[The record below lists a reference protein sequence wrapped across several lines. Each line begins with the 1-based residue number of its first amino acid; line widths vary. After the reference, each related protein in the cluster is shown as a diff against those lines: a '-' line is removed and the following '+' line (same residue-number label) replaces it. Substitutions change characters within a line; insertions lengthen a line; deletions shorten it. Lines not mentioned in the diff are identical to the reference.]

1 MKKSNNLDKLQKLV
15 EPEMD
20 LLKQNI
26 IYCDDGKYHVFTQYT
41 IDKQLNDTYLTCKQ
55 HQDPKTFS
63 ALRFAMSWCIADKY
77 GKLDLA
83 TAIVTLDQQRYTI
96 LNNVKVRQHL
106 AKKIQDPVRKE
117 IVELKGN
124 ITVNILELAS
134 ELAEMEM
141 KINWDYRLGSMI
153 VEDDDGT
160 RYSERAQ
167 DIFNDLY
174 DKYYSVIERFQ
185 VY

>member
-1 MKKSNNLDKLQKLV
+1 MKNEQDT
-15 EPEMD
+15 
-20 LLKQNI
+20 LKYQ
-26 IYCDDGKYHVFTQYT
+26 
-41 IDKQLNDTYLTCKQ
+41 
-55 HQDPKTFS
+55 
-63 ALRFAMSWCIADKY
+63 
-77 GKLDLA
+77 
-83 TAIVTLDQQRYTI
+83 
-96 LNNVKVRQHL
+96 
-106 AKKIQDPVRKE
+106 KE

-185 VY
+185 VYS

>member
-1 MKKSNNLDKLQKLV
+1 MTNEQDI
-15 EPEMD
+15 
-20 LLKQNI
+20 LKYQ
-26 IYCDDGKYHVFTQYT
+26 
-41 IDKQLNDTYLTCKQ
+41 
-55 HQDPKTFS
+55 
-63 ALRFAMSWCIADKY
+63 
-77 GKLDLA
+77 
-83 TAIVTLDQQRYTI
+83 
-96 LNNVKVRQHL
+96 
-106 AKKIQDPVRKE
+106 KE

-153 VEDDDGT
+153 VEDDNGT

-185 VY
+185 VYS

>member
-1 MKKSNNLDKLQKLV
+1 MTNEQDI
-15 EPEMD
+15 
-20 LLKQNI
+20 LKYQ
-26 IYCDDGKYHVFTQYT
+26 
-41 IDKQLNDTYLTCKQ
+41 
-55 HQDPKTFS
+55 
-63 ALRFAMSWCIADKY
+63 
-77 GKLDLA
+77 
-83 TAIVTLDQQRYTI
+83 
-96 LNNVKVRQHL
+96 
-106 AKKIQDPVRKE
+106 KE
-117 IVELKGN
+117 IVELRGN

-185 VY
+185 VYS

>member
-1 MKKSNNLDKLQKLV
+1 MTNEQDI
-15 EPEMD
+15 
-20 LLKQNI
+20 LKYQ
-26 IYCDDGKYHVFTQYT
+26 
-41 IDKQLNDTYLTCKQ
+41 
-55 HQDPKTFS
+55 
-63 ALRFAMSWCIADKY
+63 
-77 GKLDLA
+77 
-83 TAIVTLDQQRYTI
+83 
-96 LNNVKVRQHL
+96 
-106 AKKIQDPVRKE
+106 KE
-117 IVELKGN
+117 IVELRGN